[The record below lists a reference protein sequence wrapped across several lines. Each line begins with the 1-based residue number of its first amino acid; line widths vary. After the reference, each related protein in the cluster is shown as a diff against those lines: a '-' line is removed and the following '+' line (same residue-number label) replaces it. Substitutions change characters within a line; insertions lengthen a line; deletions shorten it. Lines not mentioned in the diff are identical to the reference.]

1 MGVAASVAIL
11 SPLSSALAAD
21 GFYLNVGA
29 GVNLLE
35 DADNSVTTV
44 GPAEIKSEYDIG
56 FGLTGAGGYKF
67 TNGIRVEGEIGYR
80 RNAFDQLSF
89 TNDGGL
95 GVAWGV
101 GSLNGFSLD
110 ADDEMSALS
119 FMVNGYYDFDLGSGW
134 MPYVGG
140 GVGLA
145 LVDAKASV
153 SLLGVDVTLIND
165 DDTVFAYQIGAGI
178 GYVAARSN
186 VLEEYVVTLDYR
198 YFATAD
204 PSLTDE
210 LGNGVDTEYS
220 GHFFGIGLRFQY

>member
-1 MGVAASVAIL
+1 MTVKHWMGVAASVAIL

-35 DADNSVTTV
+35 DADNTGAGLAIT
-44 GPAEIKSEYDIG
+44 SEYDIG

-80 RNAFDQLSF
+80 RNNFDQLSLTSGF
-89 TNDGGL
+89 GSFNGL
-95 GVAWGV
+95 SA
-101 GSLNGFSLD
+101 D
-110 ADDEMSALS
+110 ADGDVSALS

-145 LVDAKASV
+145 LIDAEASV
-153 SLLGVDVTLIND
+153 SVLGTIVDD

-178 GYVAARSN
+178 GYVAGRSN
-186 VLEEYVVTLDYR
+186 ALEQYVVTLDYR

-204 PSLTDE
+204 PSLT
-210 LGNGVDTEYS
+210 LVNGASFDSEYS
-220 GHFFGIGLRFQY
+220 SHYFGVGMRFQY